1 MSSRLMIF
9 LATISIVGPSF
20 AGGALAAS
28 YRDAGQPRYLSAANA
43 SNAWYGAGYAAFAGV
58 DQSDYGF
65 NYDASWPRYH
75 GGPKGSY

>member
-9 LATISIVGPSF
+9 LTTISIVGSSF
-20 AGGALAAS
+20 ASGAFAAP
-28 YRDAGQPRYLSAANA
+28 YREAGKARYFSAANA
-43 SNAWYGAGYAAFAGV
+43 SNEWTGAGYAAFAGA

-65 NYDASWPRYH
+65 GSDASWPRYH